1 MEHRPGEDGSKVLRR
16 LQLFSQ
22 PGREVSLLQTG
33 VMTSLGSSLGSSIG
47 STLPVLALL
56 WFNAEVSCITV
67 DGLRA
72 KIKPLTSF

>member
-1 MEHRPGEDGSKVLRR
+1 MEHRPAEDGSKTLRR
-16 LQLFSQ
+16 LQVFSQ

-33 VMTSLGSSLGSSIG
+33 VMTSLGSSFG
-47 STLPVLALL
+47 STPRFLPVLVLL
-56 WFNAEVSCITV
+56 WFNAEVSCVTV